1 MHYLSM
7 TLMVNG
13 AWGNRIGC
21 NPSATAAVASL
32 KVVTVTVVVTDFDV
46 VVIVLTIS
54 SSLLIIAPGRNYYD
68 FTSLYHFTCRFFRLV
83 GALSMPTTTSD
94 TICDK
99 KRSSTIRCNDLFSI
113 LCGAVDAGRVN
124 RYKYLSL
131 EPFLFSPQWNEKSTG
146 SKAQEMDAYV
156 FSFR

>member
-1 MHYLSM
+1 M
-7 TLMVNG
+7 
-13 AWGNRIGC
+13 
-21 NPSATAAVASL
+21 
-32 KVVTVTVVVTDFDV
+32 VVTDVDV

-54 SSLLIIAPGRNYYD
+54 SSLLISAPGRNYYD

-124 RYKYLSL
+124 CYKHLSL

>member
-1 MHYLSM
+1 M
-7 TLMVNG
+7 
-13 AWGNRIGC
+13 
-21 NPSATAAVASL
+21 
-32 KVVTVTVVVTDFDV
+32 VVTDFDV
-46 VVIVLTIS
+46 AVIALTIS
-54 SSLLIIAPGRNYYD
+54 SSLLIIAPGRNYDD

-94 TICDK
+94 TLCDK

-113 LCGAVDAGRVN
+113 LCGAVNAGRVN

-146 SKAQEMDAYV
+146 SKAQEMGAYV

>member
-1 MHYLSM
+1 M
-7 TLMVNG
+7 
-13 AWGNRIGC
+13 
-21 NPSATAAVASL
+21 
-32 KVVTVTVVVTDFDV
+32 VVTDFDV

-68 FTSLYHFTCRFFRLV
+68 FTSLYHFTCRVFRLV
-83 GALSMPTTTSD
+83 GAISMPTTTSD
-94 TICDK
+94 TLCDK
-99 KRSSTIRCNDLFSI
+99 KRSSTIRYNDLFSI
-113 LCGAVDAGRVN
+113 LCGAGRVN
-124 RYKYLSL
+124 YYKYLSL

>member
-1 MHYLSM
+1 M
-7 TLMVNG
+7 
-13 AWGNRIGC
+13 
-21 NPSATAAVASL
+21 
-32 KVVTVTVVVTDFDV
+32 VVTDFDV
-46 VVIVLTIS
+46 AVIALTIS

-99 KRSSTIRCNDLFSI
+99 KRSSTIKCNDLFSI

-124 RYKYLSL
+124 CYKHLSL

-146 SKAQEMDAYV
+146 SKAQEIDAYV